1 MTKSISKFSAYVTE
15 HHLYCIHYTPS
26 ICYGHKA
33 NLCMACM
40 CMCLVCVCVCACVS
54 VARLCVCACMFYQLV
69 CIIILLYV
77 CVRVDS
83 RAIVMHCYNL
93 DCIV

>member
-1 MTKSISKFSAYVTE
+1 MLLNITYIVFTTPP
-15 HHLYCIHYTPS
+15 LY
-26 ICYGHKA
+26 A
-33 NLCMACM
+33 MAIRPTCVWRV
-40 CMCLVCVCVCACVS
+40 CVCVWCVCVCACVS

>member
-15 HHLYCIHYTPS
+15 HHLYCIHYTHS

-40 CMCLVCVCVCACVS
+40 CMCLVCVCVRVCPWHV
-54 VARLCVCACMFYQLV
+54 CVCACMFYQLV